1 MPWEYNIFMSFSRD
15 FPFNFLIS
23 GENFNH
29 GLYCINIHFLHLYK
43 LSTYKK
49 VRHQHSV
56 YYSIGASCRGKMEKH
71 CYAQKQD
78 SPLWFFLLA
87 SYQISFWNTVSDK
100 TTAYKQRPFINGLLY
115 NLLMHKLAMLL
126 RWWRCTTT
134 SGSYTS
140 AAMRCSRWESVQ
152 GVGHILVTICSCH
165 MWPAWQATY
174 GPSAATLYLSSGTI
188 CCDTWH
194 PSVWSSIG

>member
-1 MPWEYNIFMSFSRD
+1 MSFSRD
-15 FPFNFLIS
+15 FPFNFQETTLIM
-23 GENFNH
+23 G
-29 GLYCINIHFLHLYK
+29 CTVWINIHFLHQYK
-43 LSTYKK
+43 LSTSKK
-49 VRHQHSV
+49 VRQHQHSV
-56 YYSIGASCRGKMEKH
+56 YYSIGASCRGKMVKR
-71 CYAQKQD
+71 CYAQKYD
-78 SPLWFFLLA
+78 SPLWSLFSNQICFL
-87 SYQISFWNTVSDK
+87 NTVSDK

-115 NLLMHKLAMLL
+115 NLLMHKLAILL

-165 MWPAWQATY
+165 MWPAWQAMY

-194 PSVWSSIG
+194 PSVWNSIG